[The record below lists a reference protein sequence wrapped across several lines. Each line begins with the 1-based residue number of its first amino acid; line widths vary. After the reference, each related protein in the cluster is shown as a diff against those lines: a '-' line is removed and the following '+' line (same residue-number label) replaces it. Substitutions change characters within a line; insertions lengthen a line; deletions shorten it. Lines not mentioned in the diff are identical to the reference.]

1 MSTKTI
7 GIALIAI
14 GLLVLAVSLLADYIG
29 LGSGPAGIGWK
40 QLIGVGF
47 GLVVAVVGVVLALR
61 QKKS

>member
-7 GIALIAI
+7 GIALIVI
-14 GLLVLAVSLLADYIG
+14 GVLVLAVSLLADYLG

-40 QLIGVGF
+40 QLIGAGV

-61 QKKS
+61 KKKS

>member
-7 GIALIAI
+7 GLALIII
-14 GLLVLAVSLLADYIG
+14 GVLVLAVSLLADYIG

-40 QLIGVGF
+40 QLLGAGI
-47 GLVVAVVGVVLALR
+47 GLVAAIVGVVLSLR